1 MSRLESAI
9 ALACR
14 VHAGQVDKSG
24 QAYIL
29 HPLRLMLQFDNE
41 DERIVSV
48 LHDVVEDGGVTFDQL
63 RQLGLSDAIVG
74 AIDCLSKRPEED
86 YDAFIARLASNPL
99 ARKVKMADIKHNLDV
114 VVRAI
119 ATVVLRQRTYRAGA
133 IRLGRSTTGIGATG
147 SGEFSGGAPDRQ
159 SKALPGQP
167 ECAHL

>member
-29 HPLRLMLQFDNE
+29 HQLRLMLQFDNE

-114 VVRAI
+114 TRLPALHDKDL
-119 ATVVLRQRTYRAGA
+119 LRMAKYH
-133 IRLGRSTTGIGATG
+133 
-147 SGEFSGGAPDRQ
+147 
-159 SKALPGQP
+159 KALSFLRSLPG
-167 ECAHL
+167 